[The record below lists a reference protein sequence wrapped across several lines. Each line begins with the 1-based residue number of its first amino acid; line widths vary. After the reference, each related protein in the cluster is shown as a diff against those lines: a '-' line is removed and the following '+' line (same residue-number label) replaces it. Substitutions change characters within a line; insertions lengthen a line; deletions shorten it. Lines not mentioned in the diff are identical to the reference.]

1 MHKGKNFKP
10 ILQGHEGLVE
20 HPRSSTILPCGVKH
34 VRAPPNNSG
43 ADCMVNKV
51 ANPTGG
57 QHSKTPAN
65 WWENNGN
72 QEL

>member
-1 MHKGKNFKP
+1 
-10 ILQGHEGLVE
+10 
-20 HPRSSTILPCGVKH
+20 
-34 VRAPPNNSG
+34 
-43 ADCMVNKV
+43 MVNKV